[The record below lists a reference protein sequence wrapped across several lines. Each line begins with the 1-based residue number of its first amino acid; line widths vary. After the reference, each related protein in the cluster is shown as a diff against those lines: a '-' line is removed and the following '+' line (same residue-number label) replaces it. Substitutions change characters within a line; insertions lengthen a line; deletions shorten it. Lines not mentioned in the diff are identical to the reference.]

1 MRTNKAGQK
10 LYPYNAI
17 ANQLNLQK
25 CCRHYEDK
33 LRTYV
38 LGEIALTDAEAQ
50 ETERLI
56 MFFDDVS
63 FSGRIVYVTGK
74 QLGFLRRACD
84 WADAD
89 RAEKAAAAGGRG

>member
-33 LRTYV
+33 LIAYV

-56 MFFDDVS
+56 KFFDDVDKGA
-63 FSGRIVYVTGK
+63 FREHIRAFKNGFESGYESG
-74 QLGFLRRACD
+74 LRLC
-84 WADAD
+84 
-89 RAEKAAAAGGRG
+89 